1 MLLYICTVYSKRSR
15 SNGIIESQILYTG
28 TYPPLTEDLSSIFL
42 FFLRYK
48 KASLLGVLGLC
59 TSWLYRFSS
68 KLRDLLSDR
77 GDIPLIHEPGVPGV
91 RGVTGP
97 PLLKVLYS
105 YNITVCQ
112 VWRVKLE
119 LCRIIG
125 VVLRWFHIILIGFGI
140 TTRSHL
146 WWENIELSGI

>member
-1 MLLYICTVYSKRSR
+1 MLCYDEKCWNGSAKISIYSVVQNSWWNKTVILYICTVYSKPSR
-15 SNGIIESQILYTG
+15 SNGIIESQILFTG
-28 TYPPLTEDLSSIFL
+28 TYPPLTDALSSIFL

-105 YNITVCQ
+105 SYNITVRQ
-112 VWRVKLE
+112 VWRVSTSL
-119 LCRIIG
+119 
-125 VVLRWFHIILIGFGI
+125 
-140 TTRSHL
+140 
-146 WWENIELSGI
+146 